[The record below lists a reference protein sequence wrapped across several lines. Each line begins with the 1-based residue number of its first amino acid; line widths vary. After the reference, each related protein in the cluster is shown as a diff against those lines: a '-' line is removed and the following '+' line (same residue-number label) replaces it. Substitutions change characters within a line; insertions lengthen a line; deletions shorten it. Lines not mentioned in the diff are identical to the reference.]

1 MKLILTS
8 TVDKLGIAGD
18 IVEVRNG
25 YGRNY
30 LVPQKSRSKVSSA
43 PVTPARSVAS
53 SMRRSSAPRSRNSP
67 SRFRLALRNRV
78 RCSAQSPPRTW
89 PWP

>member
-30 LVPQKSRSKVSSA
+30 LVPQ
-43 PVTPARSVAS
+43 
-53 SMRRSSAPRSRNSP
+53 
-67 SRFRLALRNRV
+67 
-78 RCSAQSPPRTW
+78 
-89 PWP
+89 